1 MMRSKWF
8 AALLLAA
15 VAVLAL
21 PGVAFAAP
29 VDLPAFDEIVL
40 GRDFTLQAG
49 RTLDGDLVVLGGSL
63 TMEKDSQVTGQVAVI
78 GGDADIAGSIDG
90 DLVVVGGGATLA
102 AGAVVNGDL
111 VVPAGMAQISPSAIV
126 RGSTVNDV
134 QFPWGDGEWM
144 RDNGMRDF
152 GNTPMPQPQ
161 TIIRE
166 VGRGVWAE
174 FVWMLFRSVAMA
186 TVALLLVLFMERHM
200 RKVADVLIA
209 QPPTA
214 AGVGLLTVL
223 AVAAAIVML
232 SITLI
237 FIPVAVLLP
246 FLLVTAWAFGW
257 ISLGLEVGRRMADAF
272 KAVWSP
278 ALQALLGTFTLTFAT
293 GAVGWVPCLGWLLGV
308 VVGLAGLGA
317 TVLTRFGGQD
327 YPGTPAAAVAPQ
339 AQPPTLPAPRKR
351 VAKAPAKKSTRR

>member
-1 MMRSKWF
+1 MIRSKWF

-15 VAVLAL
+15 VAVLAV

-29 VDLPAFDEIVL
+29 AELPAFDEIVL
-40 GRDFTLQAG
+40 GRDFTLEAG
-49 RTLDGDLVVLGGSL
+49 RTLNGDLVVLGGSL
-63 TMEKDSQVTGQVAVI
+63 VVEERAQVNGQVAVI
-78 GGDADIAGSIDG
+78 GGDADISGSIDG
-90 DLVVVGGGATLA
+90 DLVVVGGAATLN
-102 AGAVVNGDL
+102 AGALLSGDL
-111 VVPAGMAQISPSAIV
+111 IVPTGQAEISPSAIV
-126 RGSTVNDV
+126 SGSTVYDV
-134 QFPWGDGEWM
+134 QFPWGDGEWS
-144 RDNGMRDF
+144 RNPGMRDF
-152 GNTPMPQPQ
+152 GNVPQPQ

-200 RKVADVLIA
+200 RRVAGVITE
-209 QPPTA
+209 QPPMA
-214 AGVGLLTVL
+214 AGVGLLAVL
-223 AVAAAIVML
+223 AVGAATVML

-317 TVLTRFGGQD
+317 VVLTRFGGQD
-327 YPGTPAAAVAPQ
+327 YPGPGAVVAPAAT
-339 AQPPTLPAPRKR
+339 PPALPAPRKR
-351 VAKAPAKKSTRR
+351 AAAKTAATKKSTRRS

>member
-90 DLVVVGGGATLA
+90 DLVVVGGQATLA

-111 VVPAGMAQISPSAIV
+111 VVPTGMAQIAPSAIV

-134 QFPWGDGEWM
+134 HFPWGDGEWS
-144 RDNGMRDF
+144 RNPGMRDF
-152 GNTPMPQPQ
+152 GNTMPQPQ

-200 RKVADVLIA
+200 RKVADVLVA

-223 AVAAAIVML
+223 AVVAATVML

-327 YPGTPAAAVAPQ
+327 YPGTPAAVVAPP
-339 AQPPTLPAPRKR
+339 ALPAPRKR
-351 VAKAPAKKSTRR
+351 AAVKKSTRR